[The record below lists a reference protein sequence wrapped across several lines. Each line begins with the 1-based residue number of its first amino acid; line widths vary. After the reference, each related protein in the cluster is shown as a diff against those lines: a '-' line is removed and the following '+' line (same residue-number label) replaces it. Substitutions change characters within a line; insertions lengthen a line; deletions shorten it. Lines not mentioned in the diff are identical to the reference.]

1 MDDPMRF
8 LLKTRNDVRL
18 FTAVTVTG
26 VVLGTLALHAVMT
39 PRDLLM
45 QTLPVSAAVAGML
58 AAPLVYLLGIRMAE
72 TQRLAQRLSQAV
84 SFDSLTGAQTRDSF
98 HARAAAMARGP
109 MTLIVAD
116 IDHFKSVNDRFGHP
130 GGDAALQQVAQRLM
144 NHCRAGDL
152 VARFGGEEFVIL
164 LPRTGLS
171 SGLRVAERLRAT
183 IRDTPL
189 RIGARAVRV
198 TASFGVAS
206 LTDPRRIE
214 MAIRAAD
221 AALYRAKEQGRDRVC
236 RGGPDPVP
244 RDPAPLDA
252 PKAHAPDCHTR
263 LAKPSHPR

>member
-1 MDDPMRF
+1 MRF

-130 GGDAALQQVAQRLM
+130 VGDAVLHHVAARLM
-144 NHCRAGDL
+144 DNCRAGDL

-164 LPRTGLS
+164 LPRTPQDRGALA
-171 SGLRVAERLRAT
+171 AERLCAILRQS
-183 IRDTPL
+183 PL
-189 RIGARAVRV
+189 VAGAQKVSI
-198 TASFGVAS
+198 TASFGVAG
-206 LTDPRRIE
+206 LADPARIDA
-214 MAIRAAD
+214 AIKAAD
-221 AALYRAKEQGRDRVC
+221 TALYRAKADGRDRVALAC
-236 RGGPDPVP
+236 TPEPSTHGAMSTDAGVP
-244 RDPAPLDA
+244 I
-252 PKAHAPDCHTR
+252 
-263 LAKPSHPR
+263 S